1 MTRYDTG
8 NNQGRNDDEG
18 PGLLGSWEFWLCGF
32 LCLAV
37 WMALFAACAAAGWM

>member
-18 PGLLGSWEFWLCGF
+18 PGLLVSVGLWIGAAISIG
-32 LCLAV
+32 V
-37 WMALFAACAAAGWM
+37 WTVLVILWRAGW